1 MKLLELLAETEDGEY
16 VVKNCLTEFS
26 AKYSE
31 SLFKEILKFIHEKK
45 QANTEHP
52 NILRALSL
60 CKTNIIKFKFNI
72 IS

>member
-1 MKLLELLAETEDGEY
+1 MKLLELLAETEDGED

-31 SLFKEILKFIHEKK
+31 SLFKEILQFIHEKK
-45 QANTEHP
+45 QANINHP

-60 CKTNIIKFKFNI
+60 CKIYFI
-72 IS
+72 